1 MTRAREVVDQAV
13 VNAREWERDRKA
25 WNLPPRPVGTDS
37 HTSPSSP
44 EPFRRSRRA
53 ASRMRHVR
61 DGLDWQHFSHAYFP
75 ARRRHDLEALVAYAA
90 YRRRSPEESETTSLD
105 AWESEGGAGLRLSA

>member
-1 MTRAREVVDQAV
+1 MTRALEVVDQAA

-25 WNLPPRPVGTDS
+25 WNLPPRHVGTDF

-53 ASRMRHVR
+53 ASPLGHVR
-61 DGLDWQHFSHAYFP
+61 DGLDWQHFLDAYFP
-75 ARRRHDLEALVAYAA
+75 ARRRHDLDALVAYAA
-90 YRRRSPEESETTSLD
+90 YRRRSPDESETTSLD
-105 AWESEGGAGLRLSA
+105 A